1 MVLIITALRR
11 IGRGVYA
18 KLFEGA
24 FFAGLL
30 LWDLSLCL
38 VNVLTFKR
46 KIGHVTPK
54 GHPGEGGSW
63 PEYIPPRDGYS
74 RCSCPALNALANHGR
89 YPVIPFIPPS
99 FPSLIEDVTHAHHRS
114 SPPPQDSSLATDAT
128 LPSASCPLK
137 SARHTT
143 FLPRS
148 ASTSRATSQRSLTVP
163 TTPGASIYATSMY
176 TTASSTM
183 APSYVSS
190 TTRKKQSTT
199 FHFSPRGIWR
209 MGALVWSGSSPDP
222 DPASLP
228 LL

>member
-18 KLFEGA
+18 KLFVGA

-114 SPPPQDSSLATDAT
+114 SPPPPGLIPRDGRNITFRELSAQIRSTYNVSPSFSVYIPRYIAKVLNRSYNTGRVDLCDIDVHNGIEHDGSL
-128 LPSASCPLK
+128 
-137 SARHTT
+137 
-143 FLPRS
+143 
-148 ASTSRATSQRSLTVP
+148 V
-163 TTPGASIYATSMY
+163 
-176 TTASSTM
+176 
-183 APSYVSS
+183 
-190 TTRKKQSTT
+190 RK
-199 FHFSPRGIWR
+199 
-209 MGALVWSGSSPDP
+209 
-222 DPASLP
+222 
-228 LL
+228 